1 MVAIATQIWE
11 AQNAGRAALV
21 PPEVLAS
28 AVGGVHG
35 EHDILL
41 HRPIVAGEPLRTWV
55 EGQGCR
61 PAGRNAMVTLR
72 YTTVDAGDQVVAEQW
87 WSTVFL
93 GTSCDRTGEPSP
105 DHAFPEEARRRP
117 AGTYEVEVD
126 LDMAR
131 RYATLSGDWSPH
143 HFDADAARRSGS
155 DRPFLHGLCTM
166 ALCAQGVVQLVA
178 DGDHQRLRRVALRFA
193 APMPI
198 GDWLR
203 VNVFDAG
210 PLGYAFEGECGA
222 TSIVSHGRAEL
233 W

>member
-1 MVAIATQIWE
+1 MP
-11 AQNAGRAALV
+11 RSV
-21 PPEVLAS
+21 PPEILAS
-28 AVGGVHG
+28 AAGGVHG

-61 PAGRNAMVTLR
+61 PVGRNAMVTLR
-72 YTTVDAGDQVVAEQW
+72 YATVDARDQVVAEQW

-93 GTSCDRTGEPSP
+93 GTSCERIGEPAP
-105 DHAFPEEARRRP
+105 DHGFPEEARSQP
-117 AGTYEVEVD
+117 VGTYEVEVD
-126 LDMAR
+126 PDMAH
-131 RYATLSGDWSPH
+131 RYASLSGDWSAH
-143 HFDADAARRSGS
+143 HFDVEAARRSGS

-178 DGDHQRLRRVALRFA
+178 DGDHERLRRVAVRFA

-198 GDWLR
+198 GEQLR
-203 VNVFDAG
+203 LNLFDAG
-210 PLGYAFEGECGA
+210 PPA
-222 TSIVSHGRAEL
+222 THSKGQCDGRSIVSHGRAEL